1 MHALN
6 KYMADRYRSLVT
18 QYGQKNVAQ
27 GTLKSITSIN
37 TTLSE
42 FSFNIK
48 ENVGTTLAGEVRLAL
63 KDLFVITHV
72 GFKISN
78 VALDG
83 SVGQAVPVTF
93 PNPVK
98 LTRAVAGAL
107 EAVYNGEM
115 SIKVGNVE
123 YIDDL
128 DMQRFRFAS
137 NAQAGTLAGASLG
150 SGSGTIEAIG
160 VDGSAFGAGFIQQ
173 FPLITIDG
181 QQSIDWKVTLS
192 ESTNLSG
199 ANESTNYAHLYLQ
212 GFKVTRS

>member
-78 VALDG
+78 VASGG

-98 LTRAVAGAL
+98 LTASVAGAL

-150 SGSGTIEAIG
+150 AGSGTIQAIG

-192 ESTNLSG
+192 ESTNLAG
-199 ANESTNYAHLYLQ
+199 ASSSTNYAHLYLQ